1 MREGLTKSVALVVA
15 VAFASATTAWAQK
28 DEAPVVETQPGMSE
42 EGAAAKEGAPAEER
56 SDCYPVN
63 KGGPIAGIVVASIF
77 WWVLPMSIPV
87 WITQAK
93 KLKKRKREIYEQQQR
108 GCPPQH

>member
-1 MREGLTKSVALVVA
+1 MREGLTKSLALVVA
-15 VAFASATTAWAQK
+15 VAFASATTAWAQ
-28 DEAPVVETQPGMSE
+28 EGGAPVVESQPGIPE
-42 EGAAAKEGAPAEER
+42 EGAAAKESAPAGER
-56 SDCYPVN
+56 PDCYPVN
-63 KGGPIAGIVVASIF
+63 KGGPIAGIVIASIF

-108 GCPPQH
+108 GCPPQ